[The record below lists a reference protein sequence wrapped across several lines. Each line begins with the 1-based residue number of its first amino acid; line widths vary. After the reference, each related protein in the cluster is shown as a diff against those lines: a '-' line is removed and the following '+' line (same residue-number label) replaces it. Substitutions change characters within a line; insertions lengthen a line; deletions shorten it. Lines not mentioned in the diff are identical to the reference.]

1 MQSQSTTTQIV
12 NPLSNDGSTITLR
25 LGLQPRSLDN
35 ASNPNSFLLE
45 ETNSTN
51 SIDITR
57 ELCLE
62 TQIVSGQTGISQ
74 HLSDNLQPRPI
85 DYAQVVSHCTLNYD
99 KNVQDAYILR
109 HGINGDP
116 AHERLLNVLEN
127 VQRAPQNNTTSSLE
141 SFGSDL
147 VAVLTGQDV
156 DVFLNYFSG
165 DGSLNPL
172 SRVFRYF
179 FEK

>member
-25 LGLQPRSLDN
+25 LGLQPRSVDN
-35 ASNPNSFLLE
+35 APNPNSLLLE

-62 TQIVSGQTGISQ
+62 AQIASGQTGISQ
-74 HLSDNLQPRPI
+74 HLLDNLQPRPI
-85 DYAQVVSHCTLNYD
+85 NYAQVVSNCTVNYD
-99 KNVQDAYILR
+99 KDVQAKYISSR
-109 HGINGDP
+109 HISQDLVD
-116 AHERLLNVLEN
+116 ERLLNVLEN
-127 VQRAPQNNTTSSLE
+127 AQRAPQNNATFRLE

-147 VAVLTGQDV
+147 VDILSGQDV
-156 DVFLNYFSG
+156 DVFLSYFS
-165 DGSLNPL
+165 DASDSNPL

-179 FEK
+179 FEN

>member
-25 LGLQPRSLDN
+25 LGLQPRSVDN
-35 ASNPNSFLLE
+35 APNPNSFLLE

-51 SIDITR
+51 SIDITK
-57 ELCLE
+57 ELCLQV
-62 TQIVSGQTGISQ
+62 QIASGQTGISQ

-85 DYAQVVSHCTLNYD
+85 DYAQVVPHCTLNYD
-99 KNVQDAYILR
+99 KNVQDAYILT